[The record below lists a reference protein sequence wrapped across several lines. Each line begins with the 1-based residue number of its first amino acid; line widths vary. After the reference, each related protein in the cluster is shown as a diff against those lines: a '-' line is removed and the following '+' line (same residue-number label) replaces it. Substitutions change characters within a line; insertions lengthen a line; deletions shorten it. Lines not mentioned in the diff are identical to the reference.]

1 MSILTVGTVAFD
13 TIETPYG
20 KVDYVVG
27 GASLYASW
35 AATFF
40 ADDVYMISIIGEDF
54 PDEELKKLEGR
65 GAITMGIEKV
75 TGGKSFYWSGKY
87 LDDMISRETLVTDL
101 NVLGDFNPVIPA
113 EAKSADYVL
122 LGNLTPAVQKAVLD
136 QLEGTPKLIVLD
148 TMNFWIDIAREELD
162 HVISRVDLLTIN
174 DEEARMLSGERSLM
188 KAAEK
193 IMKTGPKY
201 LIIKKG
207 EHGAMLFH
215 KEEIFYVPAMPIPDV
230 IDPTGAGDT
239 FAGGMLGYI
248 AQQDKVDFETI
259 KTGIVY
265 GSAAASYCVEDFS
278 NEKLKSIETDD
289 ILQRVDK
296 FKKLVHFER

>member
-40 ADDVYMISIIGEDF
+40 AKDVYMISIIGDDF
-54 PDEELKKLEGR
+54 PDEELSKLESR
-65 GAITMGIEKV
+65 GAKTMGIERV
-75 TGGKSFYWSGKY
+75 AGGKSFFWSGKY
-87 LDDMISRETLVTDL
+87 LEDMISRETLVTDL
-101 NVLGDFNPVIPA
+101 NVLADFNPVIPE
-113 EAKSADYVL
+113 EAKNAEYVL
-122 LGNLTPAVQKAVLD
+122 LGNLTPAVQSAVLD
-136 QLEGTPKLIVLD
+136 QLTGSQKLVVLD

-162 HVISRVDLLTIN
+162 SVIARVDLLTIN

-188 KAAEK
+188 KSAK
-193 IMKTGPKY
+193 IIMEMGPKY

-215 KEEIFYVPAMPIPDV
+215 QDEIFYVPAMPIPDV

-248 AQQDKVDFETI
+248 AAQDNVDFDTL
-259 KTGIVY
+259 KSAIVY
-265 GSAAASYCVEDFS
+265 GSATASYCVEDFS
-278 NEKLKSIETDD
+278 NEKLKVISKED
-289 ILQRVDK
+289 ILGRVRK
-296 FKKLVHFER
+296 FKSLVDFSL

>member
-1 MSILTVGTVAFD
+1 MSILTIGTVAFD

-40 ADDVYMISIIGEDF
+40 ADQVYMISIIGEDF
-54 PDEELKKLEGR
+54 PEDELKTLEKR
-65 GAITMGIEKV
+65 GAITTGIEKV
-75 TGGKSFYWSGKY
+75 VGGKSFYWSGKY
-87 LDDMISRETLVTDL
+87 LDDMISRETLITDL
-101 NVLGDFNPVIPA
+101 NVLADFNPVIPE
-113 EAKSADYVL
+113 EAKNAEYVL
-122 LGNLTPAVQKAVLD
+122 LGNLTPAVQNAVLD
-136 QLEGTPKLIVLD
+136 QLTGTPKLVVLD
-148 TMNFWIDIAREELD
+148 TMNFWIDVAREELD
-162 HVISRVDLLTIN
+162 RVISRVDLLTIN
-174 DEEARMLSGERSLM
+174 DEEARMLSDERSLM
-188 KAAEK
+188 KAAKK
-193 IMKTGPKY
+193 IMKMGPKY

-215 KEEIFYVPAMPIPDV
+215 EDNIFYVPAMPIPDV

-248 AQQDKVDFETI
+248 AKQDTVDFETI

-265 GSAAASYCVEDFS
+265 GSASASFCVEDFS
-278 NEKLKSIETDD
+278 NDKLKSITTED
-289 ILQRVDK
+289 ILSRVSQ
-296 FKKLVHFER
+296 FKELVSFKH

>member
-20 KVDYVVG
+20 KVEYVVG

-40 ADDVYMISIIGEDF
+40 ADNVYMISIIGEDF
-54 PDEELKKLEGR
+54 PAEELEALEKR
-65 GAITMGIEKV
+65 GAITTGIEKV
-75 TGGKSFYWSGKY
+75 AGGKSFYWSGKY

-101 NVLGDFNPVIPA
+101 NVLADFNPVIPE
-113 EAKSADYVL
+113 EAKSAEYVL
-122 LGNLTPAVQKAVLD
+122 LGNLTPAVQSAVLD
-136 QLEGTPKLIVLD
+136 QLEGNQKLIVLD

-162 HVISRVDLLTIN
+162 SVIARVDLLTIN
-174 DEEARMLSGERSLM
+174 DEEARMLSDERSLM

-193 IMKTGPKY
+193 IMKMGPKY

-215 KEEIFYVPAMPIPDV
+215 KDEIFYVPAMPIPDV

-248 AQQDKVDFETI
+248 AKQDKVDFETI

-265 GSAAASYCVEDFS
+265 GSATASYCVEDFS
-278 NEKLKSIETDD
+278 NEKLKSIATDE
-289 ILQRVDK
+289 ILDRVAK
-296 FKKLVHFER
+296 FKKLVSFEH

>member
-1 MSILTVGTVAFD
+1 MSLLTVGTVAFD

-40 ADDVYMISIIGEDF
+40 ADNVHMISIIGEDF
-54 PDEELKKLEGR
+54 PESELKALEAR
-65 GAITMGIEKV
+65 GATTDGIEKV
-75 TGGKSFYWSGKY
+75 SGGKSFYWAGKY
-87 LDDMISRETLVTDL
+87 NDDMISRETLVTDL
-101 NVLGDFNPVIPA
+101 NVLADFNPVIPPNG
-113 EAKSADYVL
+113 KNADYVL
-122 LGNLTPAVQKAVLD
+122 LGNLTPAVQNAVLD

-148 TMNFWIDIAREELD
+148 TMNFWIDVAREELD
-162 HVISRVDLLTIN
+162 RVISRVDLLTIN
-174 DEEARMLSGERSLM
+174 DEEARMLSGERSLV
-188 KAAEK
+188 KSAK
-193 IMKTGPKY
+193 IIMESGPKY

-215 KEEIFYVPAMPIPDV
+215 KDEIFYVPAMPIPEV

-248 AQQDKVDFETI
+248 ASKDTVDFETI

-265 GSAAASYCVEDFS
+265 GSAAASFCVEDFS
-278 NEKLKSIETDD
+278 NEKLKSITKEE
-289 ILQRVDK
+289 ILARVAK
-296 FKKLVHFER
+296 FKKLVHFES

>member
-20 KVDYVVG
+20 KVERVVG

-40 ADDVYMISIIGEDF
+40 AKDVYMISIIGDDF
-54 PDEELKKLEGR
+54 PNEELAKLEAR
-65 GAITMGIEKV
+65 GAITSGIERV
-75 TGGKSFYWSGKY
+75 SGGKSFFWSGKY

-101 NVLGDFNPVIPA
+101 NVLADFNPVIPA
-113 EAKSADYVL
+113 EAKSPDYVL
-122 LGNLTPAVQKAVLD
+122 LGNLTPAVQASVLD
-136 QLEGTPKLIVLD
+136 QLENKPKLVVLD
-148 TMNFWIDIAREELD
+148 TMNFWIDIARAELD
-162 HVISRVDLLTIN
+162 AVIARVDLLTIN
-174 DEEARMLSGERSLM
+174 DEEARMLSGEQSLM
-188 KAAEK
+188 KSAK
-193 IMKTGPKY
+193 IIMDMGPKY

-215 KEEIFYVPAMPIPDV
+215 KDEIFYVPAMPIPDV

-248 AQQDKVDFETI
+248 ASQDKVDFETL
-259 KTGIVY
+259 KSAIVY
-265 GSAAASYCVEDFS
+265 GSATASYCVEDFS
-278 NEKLKSIETDD
+278 NEKLKQLAKEE
-289 ILQRVDK
+289 ILERVQK
-296 FKKLVHFER
+296 FKKLVDFSL

>member
-20 KVDYVVG
+20 KVEYVVG

-40 ADDVYMISIIGEDF
+40 AKDVYMISIIGDDF
-54 PDEELKKLEGR
+54 PNEELAKLEAR
-65 GAITMGIEKV
+65 GANTTGIERV
-75 TGGKSFYWSGKY
+75 AGGKSFYWSGKY

-101 NVLGDFNPVIPA
+101 NVLADFNPKIPA
-113 EAKSADYVL
+113 EATSPDYVL
-122 LGNLTPAVQKAVLD
+122 LGNLTPAVQASVLD
-136 QLEGTPKLIVLD
+136 QLQNKPKLIVLD

-162 HVISRVDLLTIN
+162 AVIARVDLLTIN
-174 DEEARMLSGERSLM
+174 DEEARMLSGELSLM
-188 KAAEK
+188 KSAK
-193 IMKTGPKY
+193 IIMDMGPKY

-215 KEEIFYVPAMPIPDV
+215 EDEIFYVPAMPIPDV

-248 AQQDKVDFETI
+248 ASQDKVDFETL
-259 KTGIVY
+259 KSAIVY
-265 GSAAASYCVEDFS
+265 GSATASYCVEDFS
-278 NEKLKSIETDD
+278 NEKLKSLAKEE
-289 ILQRVDK
+289 ILERVQK
-296 FKKLVHFER
+296 FKKLVEFSL